1 MTKQREPSQRFGLVP
16 HREIAKE
23 LGVAVGSVQTIERRA
38 IKKFKAELVRRG
50 IELQDVLTSFA
61 E

>member
-1 MTKQREPSQRFGLVP
+1 MTKQREPSHRFGLVP

-23 LGVAVGSVQTIERRA
+23 LGVAIGSVQTIERRA
-38 IKKFKAELVRRG
+38 IQKFKAELARRG
-50 IELQDVLTSFA
+50 IALQDVLPSFG